1 MGTKGWVIFATVAV
15 VVLGGLIYMSGK
27 DKIDVSEFNK
37 DAIITANEKNGNIG
51 DNFLGP
57 KNGKVVLIEYGDF
70 QCPGCGSVHPRIKSL
85 TDRYGDSLVFVF
97 RNLPLTSIH
106 PNALAA
112 AATAEAA
119 GLQGK
124 YWEMHNK
131 IYESQKEWGSASIG
145 DRGAIFR
152 SYAASLNLD
161 LGKFDIDVAS
171 DAVKQKVLFDQ
182 AIFKT
187 TKLKQSTPTF
197 VLNGEPVPDTTW
209 GDDEAL
215 DSFIR
220 EKLTAAGVT
229 LPEETTDKE

>member
-1 MGTKGWVIFATVAV
+1 MGTKGWIIFATVAV
-15 VVLGGLIYMSGK
+15 AVLGGLIYMSGK
-27 DKIDVSEFNK
+27 DRIDVSEFNK
-37 DAIITANEKNGNIG
+37 DAIIAANEKNGNIG

-57 KNGKVVLIEYGDF
+57 KDGKVVLIEYGDF
-70 QCPGCGSVHPRIKSL
+70 QCPGCGTVHPRIKTL
-85 TDRYGDSLVFVF
+85 AERYGDDLVFIF

-106 PNALAA
+106 PNALTA

-131 IYESQKEWGSASIG
+131 IYESQNEWSSASIG

-161 LGKFDIDVAS
+161 LAKFDADIAS
-171 DAVKQKVLFDQ
+171 DTVKQKISFDQ
-182 AIFKT
+182 AIFKE
-187 TKLKQSTPTF
+187 TKLTQSTPTF
-197 VLNGEPVPDTTW
+197 VLNGEPVSDAIW
-209 GDDEAL
+209 GDDKAL
-215 DSFIR
+215 DDFIR

-229 LPEETTDKE
+229 LPEETADKE